1 MRTIVC
7 SRVLFISRFDLWDKA
22 VLHGSYRGANLDE
35 VAVRV
40 IKPDDPLSP
49 AVRHQAIDVFSV
61 RIKPFQLF
69 YEAVNLR
76 LFKIQLR
83 MIALRNNASSRKPL
97 PVFFFLEIQISG

>member
-1 MRTIVC
+1 MNHATAEQPAAGEKSNPAAC
-7 SRVLFISRFDLWDKA
+7 EQSYAAGFFSS
-22 VLHGSYRGANLDE
+22 LHGSYRGANLDE

-61 RIKPFQLF
+61 RIECLKLF
-69 YEAVNLR
+69 YKAVNFR

-83 MIALRNNASSRKPL
+83 M
-97 PVFFFLEIQISG
+97 